1 MHVGKILIA
10 LIGVFLFLFT
20 SVRGEIK
27 DFSIKAF
34 HLDFRAQVMTVPA
47 IKELALDLSEKGI
60 NAIIIEYEATFPFKK
75 HATLCNKYAYSRKD
89 VKEIVDY
96 CKSLGIDVIPLQNC
110 FGHCEYI
117 LRHDR
122 YINLREDRKE
132 VSQVCPSK
140 IDSAEKV
147 FGEIFSEVASL
158 HPSKYFHIGAD
169 ETYLLGH
176 CKECSKKDK
185 SKLFVDYVKAMCKIV
200 EGMGKTPIIWADIIL
215 KYPKVAHELPKNLV
229 FVDWNYGWSPNHFGN
244 LENLFKFGATVWGAP
259 ALRSSP
265 DNIYLVDWMKHFNNL
280 ATFIPFAKSKGYKGI
295 IDTSWSTSGLYGFY
309 YDNNNEILEM
319 YPVRQVYPMSGFQIL
334 IDAFCKAVSEKG
346 ALDPENF
353 ILSYAA
359 ERYGLNPK
367 DSQIF
372 FSYFQHPQ
380 KCVRSGKDSNG
391 AAIAQLIQEIKELK
405 DSFDKISVSKNDVEF
420 EHYRLMLDLR
430 INYLKY
436 KEIEFEYDS
445 PNYDSSK
452 AGILK
457 ERLESIISESDEL
470 GLRFESINKTYLKP
484 GQFEDINAFR
494 TKKMK
499 NLCANLA
506 RQAEICY

>member
-1 MHVGKILIA
+1 M
-10 LIGVFLFLFT
+10 
-20 SVRGEIK
+20 
-27 DFSIKAF
+27 
-34 HLDFRAQVMTVPA
+34 
-47 IKELALDLSEKGI
+47 
-60 NAIIIEYEATFPFKK
+60 
-75 HATLCNKYAYSRKD
+75 
-89 VKEIVDY
+89 
-96 CKSLGIDVIPLQNC
+96 
-110 FGHCEYI
+110 
-117 LRHDR
+117 
-122 YINLREDRKE
+122 
-132 VSQVCPSK
+132 
-140 IDSAEKV
+140 
-147 FGEIFSEVASL
+147 
-158 HPSKYFHIGAD
+158 
-169 ETYLLGH
+169 
-176 CKECSKKDK
+176 
-185 SKLFVDYVKAMCKIV
+185 
-200 EGMGKTPIIWADIIL
+200 
-215 KYPKVAHELPKNLV
+215 KN
-229 FVDWNYGWSPNHFGN
+229 
-244 LENLFKFGATVWGAP
+244 
-259 ALRSSP
+259 
-265 DNIYLVDWMKHFNNL
+265 FNNL

-506 RQAEICY
+506 RQAEICN

>member
-1 MHVGKILIA
+1 M
-10 LIGVFLFLFT
+10 
-20 SVRGEIK
+20 
-27 DFSIKAF
+27 
-34 HLDFRAQVMTVPA
+34 
-47 IKELALDLSEKGI
+47 
-60 NAIIIEYEATFPFKK
+60 
-75 HATLCNKYAYSRKD
+75 
-89 VKEIVDY
+89 
-96 CKSLGIDVIPLQNC
+96 
-110 FGHCEYI
+110 
-117 LRHDR
+117 
-122 YINLREDRKE
+122 
-132 VSQVCPSK
+132 
-140 IDSAEKV
+140 
-147 FGEIFSEVASL
+147 
-158 HPSKYFHIGAD
+158 
-169 ETYLLGH
+169 
-176 CKECSKKDK
+176 
-185 SKLFVDYVKAMCKIV
+185 DYVKAMCKIV

-506 RQAEICY
+506 RQAEICN